1 MMHSLVSSRST
12 WLRQHAGGRRRRNIV
27 RHLNALALG
36 LAAVC
41 TPAAAL
47 GADPSRGNM
56 EPAPSIVF
64 LNGLWFDGTRFRP
77 ATFYSVAGVLRDG
90 IDTN

>member
-1 MMHSLVSSRST
+1 MNSLVIGRST
-12 WLRQHAGGRRRRNIV
+12 WLRQHVRWNRRPNIV
-27 RHLNALALG
+27 RHLSALALG

-47 GADPSRGNM
+47 GADPSRANM
-56 EPAPSIVF
+56 EPASSIVF

-90 IDTN
+90 IDSN